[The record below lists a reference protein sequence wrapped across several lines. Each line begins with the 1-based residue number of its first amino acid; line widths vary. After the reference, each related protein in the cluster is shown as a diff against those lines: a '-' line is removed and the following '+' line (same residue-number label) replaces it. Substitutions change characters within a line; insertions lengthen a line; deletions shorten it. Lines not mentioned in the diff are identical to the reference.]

1 MPLSATQRQWFE
13 RARSA
18 VSDTALTGTLREMVD
33 VASPTGEEA
42 PLACAISRRLHAYG
56 IECEEQAIDARQ
68 SNAIGVLPGSGSG
81 PSLLLYSPIDTVTTG
96 DPAEDLPW
104 AGTTLTPHML
114 PQSSL
119 IDDHVVGL
127 GAQNPKGHAACIVV
141 AAATLKSIGAPLRGD
156 LRLGFGAG
164 GMPTNA
170 RARMREDSG
179 HGAGCAYMLEHTAK
193 TDYAVIAKS
202 GWSVSWE
209 EVGVAWYD
217 IWVRGTHT
225 YVGSRHLLP
234 YTNPILQAARLIE
247 GLESWFP
254 VWAER
259 HRSGLVA
266 PQGVVAYIQGG
277 WERMAAFVPALCQLR
292 LDLRLSPRTSAEQA
306 DAELGAEVERLSKLH
321 GIEYEMRRTT
331 TIPGTTTTPG
341 NFIIETA
348 IEAWEEIEHRGHQPV
363 AGLSGATDANI
374 LRGFGIPTAR
384 VGLPKAN
391 IRGIDFQQGM
401 NTVAVA
407 AMRKLTH
414 LLLYVAIATCG

>member
-1 MPLSATQRQWFE
+1 
-13 RARSA
+13 
-18 VSDTALTGTLREMVD
+18 
-33 VASPTGEEA
+33 
-42 PLACAISRRLHAYG
+42 
-56 IECEEQAIDARQ
+56 
-68 SNAIGVLPGSGSG
+68 
-81 PSLLLYSPIDTVTTG
+81 
-96 DPAEDLPW
+96 
-104 AGTTLTPHML
+104 
-114 PQSSL
+114 
-119 IDDHVVGL
+119 
-127 GAQNPKGHAACIVV
+127 
-141 AAATLKSIGAPLRGD
+141 
-156 LRLGFGAG
+156 
-164 GMPTNA
+164 
-170 RARMREDSG
+170 
-179 HGAGCAYMLEHTAK
+179 
-193 TDYAVIAKS
+193 
-202 GWSVSWE
+202 
-209 EVGVAWYD
+209 
-217 IWVRGTHT
+217 
-225 YVGSRHLLP
+225 
-234 YTNPILQAARLIE
+234 
-247 GLESWFP
+247 
-254 VWAER
+254 
-259 HRSGLVA
+259 
-266 PQGVVAYIQGG
+266 
-277 WERMAAFVPALCQLR
+277 